1 MDDQDLLA
9 VGRVLRPHGIRGDL
23 LVKPYSETIRS
34 IEAESQIYMGSL
46 ENPRTVLSIR
56 SHRSQMILRVE
67 GSEDREAAEAFRG
80 RELFIPMQTAEPLP
94 EGVFYRW
101 QILGLAVVEAE
112 GEHLGTVTDILET
125 GANDVYIV
133 RGDGPRELL
142 LPAIESVILEVDL
155 QQGRLLVRV
164 PEGLE

>member
-1 MDDQDLLA
+1 VDDQDLLA
-9 VGRVLRPHGIRGDL
+9 VGRILRPHGIRGDL
-23 LVKPYSETIRS
+23 LVDPYSESIRS
-34 IEAESQIYMGSL
+34 IEAESQVFIGSP
-46 ENPRTVLSIR
+46 ENSRTVLSIR
-56 SHRSQMILRVE
+56 SHRSHMILRIE
-67 GSEDREAAEAFRG
+67 GSADREAAEAFRG
-80 RELFIPMQTAEPLP
+80 HELFIPTQTAEPLP
-94 EGVFYRW
+94 EGVYYRW

-112 GEHLGTVTDILET
+112 GQQLGTVTDILET

-155 QQGRLLVRV
+155 EEGRLLVRV